1 MTDSTLPVRN
11 DTPTPTRS
19 IRWSRVLVWVLLVGL
34 LSIVGWKLWQSG
46 LGQVASGSAP
56 DFTLNTFDGQT
67 LRLSELKGQA
77 VVINFWASWCIPCR
91 DEAPILERT
100 WRAYQDRGVVFIG
113 VAYLDDETAARNF
126 IAEFGVTYPNGA
138 DLGTRIST
146 LYRIKGVPETF
157 FVNSAGELDGVYIGP
172 LSEAELQQRIEAL
185 LLEAP

>member
-56 DFTLNTFDGQT
+56 DFTLNTFD
-67 LRLSELKGQA
+67 
-77 VVINFWASWCIPCR
+77 ASWCIPCR